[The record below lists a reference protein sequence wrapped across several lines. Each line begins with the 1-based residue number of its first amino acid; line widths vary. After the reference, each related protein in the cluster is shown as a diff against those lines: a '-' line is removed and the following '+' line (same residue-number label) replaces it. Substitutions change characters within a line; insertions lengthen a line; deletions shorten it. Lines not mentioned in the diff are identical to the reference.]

1 LRSLQAFGCASGLR
15 GAHTASIFLHPCAAR
30 STVSRQNNRL
40 FEYMHAW
47 FQQISPSGLPIAD
60 ASVAFARDYFW
71 NNMHS
76 SLPELS
82 LLIFWERDPSTVSIL
97 HIINMYVADG
107 TTLEY
112 ESRLIQQST
121 GTSTR
126 DLSVTPGLDSST
138 HGLPLHSS
146 TAWLHG
152 RILGSTSQDVKLEHR
167 VLAD

>member
-1 LRSLQAFGCASGLR
+1 VDFVQAYIEQIGWQPLLNYWRTFFALCFCCTNQRLEDVFWKHPIGTHGFLRPDLRSLQAFGCASGLR

-47 FQQISPSGLPIAD
+47 FQQISPSGLPITD

-82 LLIFWERDPSTVSIL
+82 LLIF
-97 HIINMYVADG
+97 
-107 TTLEY
+107 
-112 ESRLIQQST
+112 
-121 GTSTR
+121 
-126 DLSVTPGLDSST
+126 
-138 HGLPLHSS
+138 
-146 TAWLHG
+146 
-152 RILGSTSQDVKLEHR
+152 
-167 VLAD
+167 